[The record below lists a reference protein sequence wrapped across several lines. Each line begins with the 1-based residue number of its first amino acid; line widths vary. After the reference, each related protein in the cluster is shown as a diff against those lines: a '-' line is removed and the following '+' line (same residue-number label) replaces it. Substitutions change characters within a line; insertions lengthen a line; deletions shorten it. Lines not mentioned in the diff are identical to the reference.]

1 MKQRVHEPLA
11 ETLQDPGAILLVSS
25 YELGHQP
32 LGLASPLGFLE
43 REGFTPEV
51 LDIAVE
57 RSPAGMDCQG
67 SRKDVLAEIVRAAGI
82 AFRPTWVAFT
92 PWTTLEDYLDVL
104 EFVEAEGLIDHVD
117 AVQWKR
123 TRRSRSS
130 GCASWPRP
138 WPAGHAGEAEGGHPW
153 AAGAGH
159 RGSPSRGSA
168 EPSPPRASFGPLQ
181 QETAGV

>member
-11 ETLQDPGAILLVSS
+11 ETLQDPGAILLVSC

-51 LDIAVE
+51 LDIA
-57 RSPAGMDCQG
+57 R
-67 SRKDVLAEIVRAAGI
+67 RALPRRHGLPGLEKGCPRGDRPGGI

-117 AVQWKR
+117 AVQYAIR
-123 TRRSRSS
+123 LLVPPGSALLTRPAVRPFLGSRPSLVHVS
-130 GCASWPRP
+130 LDSP
-138 WPAGHAGEAEGGHPW
+138 
-153 AAGAGH
+153 
-159 RGSPSRGSA
+159 GSPYG
-168 EPSPPRASFGPLQ
+168 SPP
-181 QETAGV
+181 